1 MAALSLTFP
10 SPINMSCQV
19 GDIAYYVSTSSL
31 GGFSVGNESPILIG
45 TVNTITDNGT
55 TVVLVIEIEG
65 DNAESVGTSS
75 FVLFSKNNLV
85 EIGSIKGYFAKTQFR
100 NNSTKPAELHATACE
115 IEDSSE

>member
-45 TVNTITDNGT
+45 TINTITDNGA
-55 TVVLVIEIEG
+55 TVILNIEIEG
-65 DNAESVGTSS
+65 ENAESVSSTS
-75 FVLFSKNNLV
+75 FILFSKNNLV
-85 EIGSIKGYFAKTQFR
+85 ETGSIKGYFAKTQFR

-115 IEDSSE
+115 VEDSSD